1 MQVVKELEY
10 EEEGEEGLAL
20 EVDTTPPVV
29 TLLGAPYVEVLM
41 REEYTDAGALA
52 EDLRDGFLPV
62 TVLGLSELSTTE
74 VTPPGAPLIL
84 QYTATDLA
92 GNQAV
97 MVQREV
103 AVVSPCTPPSYLCDE
118 SITAHTCA
126 TCDEGLHGNVTCVCL
141 TFLSTDFVVTSE
153 EAPEIFT
160 NYVIEYIP
168 EEDVTPPVITM
179 QQGGGV
185 LALTTGGALVY
196 IHRVLLGETFEDPGA
211 AAWDDIQG
219 NLTASISRFGAAAA
233 MDTSV
238 VTSEDAPHIITY
250 RVSDAAGNEAIPM
263 RRRVYVY
270 SPCGEVEV
278 PCEDGRCSVDGLC
291 MSLEI
296 DLEGEEVHVA
306 APPEIKLMGPA
317 NVVLDPGSL
326 YTLCTPST
334 PLAAMC
340 DHGALANDPMGD
352 GDLTSEVMGC
362 SSRIT
367 SVGLAGCNLDT
378 SQSSE
383 QIINFTV
390 TSSSGAS
397 SSVVRTLTVRQTCA
411 LGESMCMDN
420 ITCSTNGVCLEE
432 LGGGTDTSDG
442 GALLGRPAAIAID
455 TAPTLTLVKS
465 DPTGSVVSVKQG
477 RSYLP
482 CTTLEGAAEV
492 AAGGVCDLG
501 VNATDPEDG
510 NLTAA
515 VLACPP
521 YSCLTGGQVYC
532 QGHEYAVKGL
542 QGCLNTSAAVGS
554 IIEVEFLVFDNA
566 IPPNKAS
573 VTRTIGI
580 IYPCEWWEWLC
591 DDGACSAI
599 ECALRD
605 QLLAI
610 PVDPIPGYPWTPGAS
625 WTPPSASPS
634 ARRRLRANE
643 QNGTRINETLAA
655 FPEDETTAD
664 QIDGILDELQR
675 QHEELSA
682 SLVTLTQQIAYPN
695 QEVGPNQELAWE
707 EGYSEAVNNVKALS
721 ASMEQ
726 LQANADSMITATEN
740 AASAAEASAAASET
754 AVTATAS
761 GINLSYAINLP
772 DAADLMDDPVS

>member
-1 MQVVKELEY
+1 MDGEPDEAPAQVVKELEY

-270 SPCGEVEV
+270 SPCGEVE
-278 PCEDGRCSVDGLC
+278 DGRCSVDGLC

-390 TSSSGAS
+390 TSSS
-397 SSVVRTLTVRQTCA
+397 
-411 LGESMCMDN
+411 
-420 ITCSTNGVCLEE
+420 
-432 LGGGTDTSDG
+432 
-442 GALLGRPAAIAID
+442 
-455 TAPTLTLVKS
+455 
-465 DPTGSVVSVKQG
+465 
-477 RSYLP
+477 
-482 CTTLEGAAEV
+482 
-492 AAGGVCDLG
+492 
-501 VNATDPEDG
+501 
-510 NLTAA
+510 
-515 VLACPP
+515 
-521 YSCLTGGQVYC
+521 
-532 QGHEYAVKGL
+532 
-542 QGCLNTSAAVGS
+542 
-554 IIEVEFLVFDNA
+554 
-566 IPPNKAS
+566 
-573 VTRTIGI
+573 
-580 IYPCEWWEWLC
+580 
-591 DDGACSAI
+591 
-599 ECALRD
+599 
-605 QLLAI
+605 
-610 PVDPIPGYPWTPGAS
+610 
-625 WTPPSASPS
+625 
-634 ARRRLRANE
+634 
-643 QNGTRINETLAA
+643 
-655 FPEDETTAD
+655 
-664 QIDGILDELQR
+664 DELQR